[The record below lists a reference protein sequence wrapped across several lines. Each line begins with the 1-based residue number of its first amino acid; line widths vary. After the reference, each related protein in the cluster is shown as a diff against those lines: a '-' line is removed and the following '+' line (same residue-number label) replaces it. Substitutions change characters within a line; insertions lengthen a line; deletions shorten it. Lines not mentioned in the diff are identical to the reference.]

1 MINIIYEEERNMKI
15 LPFVKPK
22 SEVVFV
28 YDDDTV
34 KDALAKLEKHRFSSI
49 PILNREGYY
58 IGTLTEGDLLWG
70 IKESNNFNINKADSL
85 LISSFRRHRDYLT
98 INIDANM
105 DELISKAMNENF
117 VPVVDS
123 HNLFIGIVTRKS
135 IINYFLEHNFIVL

>member
-1 MINIIYEEERNMKI
+1 MKI

-117 VPVVDS
+117 VPVVNS

>member
-1 MINIIYEEERNMKI
+1 MKI
-15 LPFVKPK
+15 LSFIKPK

-28 YDDDTV
+28 YRDDTV
-34 KDALAKLEKHRFSSI
+34 KDALAKLEKTRFSSI
-49 PILNREGYY
+49 PILDREGYY
-58 IGTLTEGDLLWG
+58 VGTLAEGDLLWG
-70 IKESNNFNINKADSL
+70 IKEISNFNVNHADNL
-85 LISSFRRHRDYLT
+85 LISNFKRHRDYLA

>member
-1 MINIIYEEERNMKI
+1 MKI
-15 LPFVKPK
+15 LPFIKPK

-28 YDDDTV
+28 YNDDTV
-34 KDALAKLEKHRFSSI
+34 QNALASLEKHRFSSI
-49 PILNREGYY
+49 PILDREGYY
-58 IGTLTEGDLLWG
+58 VGTLTEGDLLWG
-70 IKESNNFNINKADSL
+70 IKANCNFNIQKANSL
-85 LISSFRRHRDYLT
+85 LISNFKRYRDYLT

-117 VPVVDS
+117 VPVVDA

>member
-1 MINIIYEEERNMKI
+1 MKI
-15 LPFVKPK
+15 LPFIKPK

-28 YDDDTV
+28 YNDDTV
-34 KDALAKLEKHRFSSI
+34 QNALASLEKHRFSSI
-49 PILNREGYY
+49 PILDREGYY
-58 IGTLTEGDLLWG
+58 VGTLTEGDLLWG
-70 IKESNNFNINKADSL
+70 IKVNCDFNIQKANGL
-85 LISSFRRHRDYLT
+85 LISNFKRYRDYLT

-117 VPVVDS
+117 VPVVDA

>member
-1 MINIIYEEERNMKI
+1 MKI
-15 LPFVKPK
+15 LSFIKPK

-28 YDDDTV
+28 YRDDTV
-34 KDALAKLEKHRFSSI
+34 KDALAKLEKTRFSSI
-49 PILNREGYY
+49 PILDREGYY
-58 IGTLTEGDLLWG
+58 VGTLAEGDLLWG
-70 IKESNNFNINKADSL
+70 IKEISNFNVNHADNL
-85 LISSFRRHRDYLT
+85 LISDFKRHRDYLA

>member
-1 MINIIYEEERNMKI
+1 MKI
-15 LPFVKPK
+15 LSFIKPK

-28 YDDDTV
+28 YRDDTV
-34 KDALAKLEKHRFSSI
+34 KDALAKLEKTRFSSI
-49 PILNREGYY
+49 PILDREGYY
-58 IGTLTEGDLLWG
+58 VGTLAEGDLLWG
-70 IKESNNFNINKADSL
+70 IKEISNFNVNHADNL
-85 LISSFRRHRDYLT
+85 LISNFKRHRDYLA

-105 DELISKAMNENF
+105 DELISKAINENF

>member
-1 MINIIYEEERNMKI
+1 MKI
-15 LPFVKPK
+15 LSFIKPK

-28 YDDDTV
+28 YHDDTV
-34 KDALAKLEKHRFSSI
+34 KDALAKLEKTRFSSI

-58 IGTLTEGDLLWG
+58 VGTLAEGDLLWG
-70 IKESNNFNINKADSL
+70 IKEINKFNVDQTDHL
-85 LISSFRRHRDYLT
+85 LISDFKRHRDYLT

>member
-1 MINIIYEEERNMKI
+1 MKI

-28 YDDDTV
+28 YNDDTM
-34 KDALAKLEKHRFSSI
+34 KDALLKLEKHRFASI
-49 PILNREGYY
+49 PILDREGYY
-58 IGTLTEGDLLWG
+58 VGTLTEGDLLWG
-70 IKESNNFNINKADSL
+70 IKENNDFNIHTIDRL
-85 LISSFRRHRDYLT
+85 LISSFKRHRDYLA

-117 VPVVDS
+117 VPVVDA

>member
-1 MINIIYEEERNMKI
+1 MTQKGIISEPVFNSSIN
-15 LPFVKPK
+15 FAD
-22 SEVVFV
+22 FQ
-28 YDDDTV
+28 

-117 VPVVDS
+117 VLVVDS